1 MASTL
6 RILGALWLI
15 SGAIL
20 YLVQPDSRYITPL
33 VVAGCVLVLVGRLAH
48 RWQRRRRPTPPS

>member
-15 SGAIL
+15 AGAIL
-20 YLVQPDSRYITPL
+20 YLVQPGSRYITPL
-33 VVAGCVLVLVGRLAH
+33 VVAGCVLILVGRLMH
-48 RWQRRRRPTPPS
+48 RWQRRQRP